1 MKSFFLGLFNSKQ
14 KFLVLQSQN
23 QQLELGETLGK
34 NCIKTRRN
42 RRNTERNTQKQN
54 GERQEMVW
62 KLGKHIIEGIT
73 ITITQKTI

>member
-1 MKSFFLGLFNSKQ
+1 MKFETKILSFAVTKSTVGTGGNFGRKLY
-14 KFLVLQSQN
+14 
-23 QQLELGETLGK
+23 
-34 NCIKTRRN
+34 KTRRN